1 MIPIDNYEQFCKAF
15 EGDDHDVKKE
25 AKLLLFI
32 QNWII
37 RILGYMEED
46 TLDYSLRK
54 MMAQNADKIS
64 SEDTLKDAL
73 SSVVE
78 DSAFA
83 FRHLN
88 ESMREKIIRENVLMP
103 VHQVKE
109 LNSYSLNWLSR
120 QSGRTVRQKISS
132 AGNSIMAVQRRMS
145 LDTAEN
151 RLFVA
156 FAKELYEQLNTK
168 LDSLEEHDVRAIAV
182 EEDLRDELSVFLR
195 RDDLEEVRRWEN
207 LPPNN
212 TLLSDRNY
220 KKIWHGWNEM
230 KKIDER
236 IKNDYMFMEHRL
248 ATIFFVELLGYLREE
263 VRIPQMPVEVDY
275 DEYKVHLCDEK
286 LECLA
291 ADGKTIVICKKDKGI
306 SLKFLSRNIDIE
318 FLANKV
324 ILRIDGEKVEEY
336 EVTQDKIYECIR
348 RIAATLGVD
357 TSRADRLA
365 HKEPKKFKNVV
376 VDLFSLHPGY
386 MGDDS
391 SYEILAE
398 RVLQQK
404 YIGTDMEGDESAY
417 YIPCDET
424 NAIKMVQDETDTY
437 TIPFAVDT
445 GSMEQMKR
453 LMHML
458 ENYIKTDLFTYVF
471 PDAYNE
477 LQLSMVHKAAK
488 MVYRRIRNIPLSI
501 GAAFYFQ
508 TTKFFKNK
516 FKPGDFLL
524 VVNLIDDEIT
534 YTLVAGTYD
543 ERLQDVLRD
552 YKGIAWERHPTS
564 TTLVKKE
571 LDSKIVDL
579 LTKLGCAE
587 SEKIYKLLGLE
598 GLCSEAENLSIF
610 FGDEWFSI
618 TSEVREFIENFKLNI
633 TDSVTDF
640 LNKNQS
646 VVHGANIH
654 IVSLVDNL
662 IYKGNK
668 AFHQFGKKEVLE
680 GCKELERLE
689 QVTEIPLWHDH
700 LPALAIKLMYGKF
713 DLIKHARVEPSFG
726 EKQPIPI
733 NETFTLPKNCTEYH
747 LNLVQDKSARKMQ
760 YEAVVKNPAFP
771 LNHDVECDLKMTYQY
786 GAEDPYD
793 LVFVPK
799 DSKTAGFSEA
809 KVRWSRLERYDIATL
824 KSPAFPPKIPWRKL
838 YRYPGRKGDF
848 INIFDV
854 LGNLFDLI
862 HEGYYTV
869 DISGTFMRQG
879 KDGEWFG
886 WFIFKKDGEDI
897 KVRWSQRD
905 WDKGSTPPQK
915 ISAIAF
921 WLVPSVQDKNHK
933 GKKRYRIS
941 NLWEARTRSN
951 LWFKNSN
958 GGYQCIVNFDYDGE
972 MNTIAII
979 DQKFDRPDRFHT
991 EINNVTFEVKQ
1002 LPNGR
1007 LRAENIHDED
1017 GPPPLKEYKAINIC
1031 EGGTVPVPPRSFI
1044 SPYYSKWIRALFAN
1058 NRSLSE
1064 SGCPTALQISFA
1076 KAVHSW
1082 VNLFYQYRNDT
1093 GKKKNDKVKIF
1104 IFLSLAAKDIGKE
1117 YYDVANKVLKMYEFL
1132 QLSDI
1137 PNEIGCAFCDL
1148 STDME
1153 KNLMET
1159 TLNVVKVDYKAIGI
1173 LAKALWHNEQFVY
1186 NVDLDLL
1193 LNNYF
1198 PKAVDYIGNELYR
1211 ANGKNGL
1218 EGLRNNL
1225 GNVRSCLEFILGIMR
1240 LRSLN
1245 DSNLTSKYLSLNNPK
1260 MQELY
1265 TYLEELVETNID
1277 IHSFLKL
1284 EITSKGI
1291 YEDMCDLLYVLLV
1304 YVTGQDT
1311 EGEIRIS
1318 IDIQNEGT

>member
-236 IKNDYMFMEHRL
+236 IKNDYVFMEHRL

-336 EVTQDKIYECIR
+336 EVTQDRIYECIR

-391 SYEILAE
+391 SYETLAE

-543 ERLQDVLRD
+543 ERLQDVIRD

-793 LVFVPK
+793 LVFVPR

-824 KSPAFPPKIPWRKL
+824 KAPTFPTKISWDKL
-838 YRYPGRKGDF
+838 QQYPGLKGDF
-848 INIFDV
+848 INVFEV

-862 HEGYYTV
+862 NEGYYTV
-869 DISGTFMRQG
+869 DISDTFMKQG
-879 KDGEWFG
+879 KDDEWFG
-886 WFIFKKDGEDI
+886 WFILKKDGEDV

-905 WDKGSTPPQK
+905 WDKGSTPPPK
-915 ISAIAF
+915 ISVISF
-921 WLVPSVQDKNHK
+921 WLVLKSQDRKNN

-941 NLWEARTRSN
+941 NLWEARTREH
-951 LWFKNSN
+951 LWFKNKN
-958 GGYQCIVNFDYDGE
+958 QCIAWFDYDGE
-972 MNTIAII
+972 RASIAII
-979 DQKFDRPDRFHT
+979 DKNFDRPDRFHRG
-991 EINNVTFEVKQ
+991 INNITFEVKR
-1002 LPNGR
+1002 LPDGK
-1007 LRAENIHDED
+1007 LLALNIHDED
-1017 GPPPLKEYKAINIC
+1017 GPAPLKLYQAINIC
-1031 EGGTVPVPPRSFI
+1031 EGGNVPGIPRFFLTS
-1044 SPYYSKWIRALFAN
+1044 YYEKWMRTLFAN

-1064 SGCPTALQISFA
+1064 RECPTAFQISFA
-1076 KAVHSW
+1076 KAMHNW
-1082 VNLFYQYRNDT
+1082 VNLFYECGDSQ
-1093 GKKKNDKVKIF
+1093 DKMKIF
-1104 IFLSLAAKDIGKE
+1104 TFLSLAAKDIGQE
-1117 YYDVANKVLKMYEFL
+1117 YYDAAHELLYLYRNYEL
-1132 QLSDI
+1132 GV
-1137 PNEIGCAFCDL
+1137 PYEIGCAFGDL
-1148 STDME
+1148 SNDME
-1153 KNLMET
+1153 KALMDA
-1159 TLNVVKVDYKAIGI
+1159 TLKAVKGEELAIGI
-1173 LAKALWHNEQFVY
+1173 LAKAIWHNEQFVY
-1186 NVDLDLL
+1186 NADLDLL

-1198 PKAVDYIGNELYR
+1198 PKAVDYIGKSLGHG
-1211 ANGKNGL
+1211 NGRHKLSKYNIK
-1218 EGLRNNL
+1218 
-1225 GNVRSCLEFILGIMR
+1225 SCLELILGIMR

-1277 IHSFLKL
+1277 INSFLKL

-1291 YEDMCDLLYVLLV
+1291 YENMCDLLYVLLV

-1318 IDIQNEGT
+1318 INIQNEGT